1 MSRTSGDCRSAWPW
15 AAGTIIVIVLGLLLG
30 RDPRAL
36 LQQLQG
42 QGQAPPGAQVQRQDS
57 PEEARKVSFVKHVLF
72 ETEQVWTDIFQ
83 TQVTGHPAYVKPK
96 LVLFTGRVQSAC
108 GLAEAATGPF
118 YCPGDQKVY
127 IDLSFYDELANR
139 FHAGGDFANAYVVA
153 HEVGHHV
160 QHLRNISPEREQQE
174 HPPLRNETPN
184 QLSVRLEL
192 QADFLAGIWRTTLTR
207 SGTSLNRATRKRRS
221 PPRRPSATTA
231 CKSRPRATSC
241 RNSSLTAPR
250 SSGSSGLPRASE
262 VANSMRLTRCG
273 SCPATRCE
281 PYKRINRIRP
291 RVFRP

>member
-1 MSRTSGDCRSAWPW
+1 MRWDQGGESDNVEDQRGLPVGMALGG
-15 AAGTIIVIVLGLLLG
+15 AGTIIVIVLGLLLG

-42 QGQAPPGAQVQRQDS
+42 QAQPGAQVQRQDS
-57 PEEARKVSFVKHVLF
+57 PEEARKVSFVRHVLF
-72 ETEQVWTDIFQ
+72 MTEQVWTDIFQ
-83 TQVTGHPAYVKPK
+83 TQVTGHPDYVKPK
-96 LVLFTGRVQSAC
+96 LHLFTGRVQSAC

-174 HPPLRNETPN
+174 HPALRNETPN

-192 QADFLAGIWRTTLTR
+192 QADFLAGIWAHYADQKWHILEQGDVENAITAARAIGDDRLQKQAQGYVVPEQFTHGTAQQRVKWFTEGLRGGKLNEANALWTL
-207 SGTSLNRATRKRRS
+207 
-221 PPRRPSATTA
+221 
-231 CKSRPRATSC
+231 
-241 RNSSLTAPR
+241 
-250 SSGSSGLPRASE
+250 
-262 VANSMRLTRCG
+262 
-273 SCPATRCE
+273 
-281 PYKRINRIRP
+281 PYNAL
-291 RVFRP
+291 